1 MLLYVGTSGRQE
13 QPPHDYLTSQ
23 LFNFLTIKTATSPP
37 QEQSSGT
44 LAWFLIT
51 ILTLIWGTSFILM
64 KKGLVVFS
72 AGEVGAL
79 RMVIASLSLLP
90 FAIKHLKSVE
100 PARWKFLVGSGLLG
114 NFIPAFLF
122 AYAET
127 RLASGL
133 AGVLNSLTALFT
145 LLVGAMLFKQ
155 AITWMRVLGIL
166 IGILGTAIL
175 IFSGNGSADLNNK
188 YYGLYIVVATICY
201 GGSVNIIK
209 HRLGGL
215 KPIIISSLALLTVG
229 PLALVYLFTT
239 DFMYK
244 LQHVPGAWEAFIYIA
259 ILAVFSTAIALVLFN
274 RLIHISTTLFASST
288 TYLIPIVALMWGV
301 LDGESIQLW
310 HYVGMVVIL
319 AGVFIV
325 NRAK

>member
-1 MLLYVGTSGRQE
+1 M
-13 QPPHDYLTSQ
+13 
-23 LFNFLTIKTATSPP
+23 KTATAPAPEKTNNALSW
-37 QEQSSGT
+37 
-44 LAWFLIT
+44 LLII

-64 KKGLVVFS
+64 KKGLVVYS
-72 AGEVGAL
+72 SGELGAL
-79 RMVIASLSLLP
+79 RMVIACATLLP
-90 FAIKHLKSVE
+90 FALQHVRKVE
-100 PARWKFLVGSGLLG
+100 RGRWKYLVGSGVLG
-114 NFIPAFLF
+114 NLLPAFLF

-145 LLVGAMLFKQ
+145 LLVGAMFFRQ
-155 AITWMRVLGIL
+155 SITWMRMLGIV
-166 IGILGTAIL
+166 IGIAGTVIL
-175 IFSGNGSADLNNK
+175 IFSGNGSTDLDNK

-209 HRLGGL
+209 HKLHDL
-215 KPIIISSLALLTVG
+215 KPYVISGLALLTVG
-229 PLALVYLFTT
+229 PVSLAYLLTT
-239 DFMYK
+239 SFFYK
-244 LQHVPGAWEAFIYIA
+244 LQHVPGAWEALMYIA

-274 RLIHISTTLFASST
+274 KLIHISTTLFASST

-301 LDGESIQLW
+301 LDGETIQLW
-310 HYVGMVVIL
+310 HYLGMLVIM